1 MKKGLKR
8 KNDLSSDENMI
19 ECERVCKKHVTKMKN
34 IFHLLKKWFIIG
46 GVHFKENSS

>member
-19 ECERVCKKHVTKMKN
+19 EHKRAHKERITKN
-34 IFHLLKKWFIIG
+34 EEYF
-46 GVHFKENSS
+46 SSLGLANK